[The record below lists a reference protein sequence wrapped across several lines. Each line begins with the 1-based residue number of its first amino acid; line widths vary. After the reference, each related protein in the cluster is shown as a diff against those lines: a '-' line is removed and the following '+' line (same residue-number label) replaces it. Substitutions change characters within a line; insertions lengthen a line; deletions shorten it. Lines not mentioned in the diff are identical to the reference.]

1 MELKMDE
8 FFKAIRENNIRD
20 VRRIIENNKDIINSQ
35 NKDGQ
40 TALMIACRYSSDD
53 MVRLLLEY
61 GADIGLKDAEGHT
74 ALQIAFAEEEE
85 EVVNMI
91 KAAHTAD
98 RLLAGKNIGAVIGGQ
113 ETLFMERSF
122 RFLYKDF
129 DKTKYERFVNYCD
142 KHGLELLDE
151 YQELLEISQEDFEI
165 DVLTVVTITDSVPL
179 VAEQWFDRPG
189 LEFLKVG
196 STDFC

>member
-1 MELKMDE
+1 MDE
-8 FFKAIRENNIRD
+8 FFKAIRENNIGD
-20 VRRIIENNKDIINSQ
+20 VRLSIENNKDIINLQ
-35 NKDGQ
+35 NEDGQ

-53 MVRLLLEY
+53 MARLLLEY
-61 GADIGLKDAEGHT
+61 GADIGLKDSDGHT
-74 ALQIAFAEEEE
+74 ALQIAFAEDEEE
-85 EVVNMI
+85 IVDMI

-113 ETLFMERSF
+113 EALFIERVCC
-122 RFLYKDF
+122 LLHQNF
-129 DKTKYERFVNYCD
+129 DQNIYEKFVNYCD

-151 YQELLEISQEDFEI
+151 YQEFLENAQEQWEEGTLP
-165 DVLTVVTITDSVPL
+165 VEVMTDSVPL

-189 LEFLKVG
+189 LEFLKEG